1 MSGFLADESEKGR
14 LSARDSCMTK
24 SLEAIYQGGV
34 LRPVEPLDLKEN
46 QRVRVTV
53 TDSTEEDLLDTDYI
67 LYCEENADY
76 SVTLE
81 EVRQALSKIPGSMT
95 EDFIR
100 LVAVKR
106 VCVTHCLV

>member
-1 MSGFLADESEKGR
+1 
-14 LSARDSCMTK
+14 MTK

-46 QRVRVTV
+46 QRVTVTV
-53 TDSTEEDLLDTDYI
+53 TDSTDEELLDTDYI
-67 LYCEENADY
+67 RYCEENADY

-95 EDFIR
+95 EDFKAER
-100 LVAVKR
+100 EDR
-106 VCVTHCLV
+106 F